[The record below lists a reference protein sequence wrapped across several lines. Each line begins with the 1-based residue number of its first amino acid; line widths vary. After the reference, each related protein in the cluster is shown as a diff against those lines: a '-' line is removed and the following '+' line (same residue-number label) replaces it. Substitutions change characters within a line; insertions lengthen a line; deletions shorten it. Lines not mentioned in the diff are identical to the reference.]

1 MAKNKYNKQCSFCEA
16 KANYID
22 YKNIK
27 ALRPYISKYAKI
39 VPRYY
44 SGVCLRHQ
52 KMAAQAVKRSRLMA
66 LIPYIK

>member
-1 MAKNKYNKQCSFCEA
+1 MVRNKYNKPCTFCEE

-22 YKNIK
+22 YKNLK
-27 ALRPYISKYAKI
+27 ALFPHTTKYAKI

-44 SGVCLRHQ
+44 SGACLRHQ
-52 KMAAQAVKRSRLMA
+52 KMLTRAIKRARTMA